1 MQYIKYQR
9 FYDSDY
15 EYLEKMKKGVPNKQ
29 RVVQKTQYPD
39 ILKDAFKSSRKKET
53 DDAVSQPSK
62 KKREIKESRKLEET
76 KNEQPFLNLAS
87 VKLPKKSAK
96 KVIKQESF
104 NTFGKNEQ
112 PDEESES
119 LGNTSELNGS
129 EMKGFDMDKKS
140 NRKRAAE
147 EGIEDLESFAKPNS
161 ILKVGSQ
168 TSKACRNVNF
178 NESFKDYIEK
188 DNMLT
193 PMNNGRINTRFAQ
206 N

>member
-1 MQYIKYQR
+1 M
-9 FYDSDY
+9 
-15 EYLEKMKKGVPNKQ
+15 
-29 RVVQKTQYPD
+29 
-39 ILKDAFKSSRKKET
+39 
-53 DDAVSQPSK
+53 
-62 KKREIKESRKLEET
+62 
-76 KNEQPFLNLAS
+76 KNEGPFLNLSS
-87 VKLPKKSAK
+87 VKIPKKSAK

-104 NTFGKNEQ
+104 NTFGKNEEPAEQ
-112 PDEESES
+112 SES
-119 LGNTSELNGS
+119 LGNTSDLNGS

-140 NRKRAAE
+140 SRKRAAE
-147 EGIEDLESFAKPNS
+147 NDIEDLDSFAKPNS

-206 N
+206 NQLATTPRETPRVQATIPTQLKLQLTSEVASNYTVNKKGCISESPAYIYT